1 MSDQVKN
8 NIKSLDFPE
17 SVRTRSVMY
26 MGDSNNA
33 NHALTEVVDNAA
45 DHIFRDK
52 TVSKIWIKTCSK
64 KKKGDYFVVAND
76 GSPFPIL
83 LDKERNKTKS
93 DLSATHMH
101 TGANFEGDSH
111 SIGQNGVGLKGAN
124 ALSTFFYIITK
135 LSNDSHLD
143 SCPEV
148 KAKGENGSYY
158 YIRYEKGIKTH
169 ESADKLSAI
178 TKIDGIKLPK
188 GYTTYLVAAPDPI
201 IYTTDTS
208 ATVDVSRISDSIITF
223 KNFYKRNIK
232 YILDDTEIDGKE
244 AGYQF
249 KALASM
255 DIPGLKY
262 KSTKL
267 ENGKK
272 VPDKTSA
279 IVADTNNLV
288 NLKILLDFE
297 FSTDIEA
304 ADTLG
309 NINTRKVSRGI
320 HINQGKELIGLCL
333 KDIFNI
339 PHSYLTKGISIN
351 ALVLA
356 PGSHLQLAG
365 QTKDSLIRIK
375 NFKGKIYDKSGNII
389 DNDWTKLKYQISKV
403 IKANYDKIAPHVARL
418 NDYAISLNKLASK
431 DYVKSILQISK
442 NSTRPLISKHVRD
455 ASHSDRSQCDLFIVE
470 GKSAASSLLEARNPA
485 YHAIFAMRGYSL
497 NSVGIPLKRVFQNVE
512 YRELI
517 SAIGAG
523 VDVHN
528 DLSCARYRRIIIAAD
543 ADPDGLAITAL
554 ILSMFGE
561 HLRFLIEDGR
571 VFVNESPLYYQSG
584 TYYRSYEK
592 QKLNLKKDY
601 VRFKG
606 LGELNSD
613 QAEDVFFGAHQNLIR
628 ITTEGI
634 DRALEMMVNPDL
646 KKVLMSKHN
655 IIDYGTQTNK

>member
-45 DHIFRDK
+45 DHVFRDK
-52 TVSKIWIKTCSK
+52 SVSKIWIKTCSK

-76 GSPFPIL
+76 GSSFPIM
-83 LDKERNKTKS
+83 LDKERGKTKA
-93 DLSATHMH
+93 DLAATHMH

-111 SIGQNGVGLKGAN
+111 SIGQNGIGLKGAN
-124 ALSTFFYIITK
+124 ALSSYFYIITK
-135 LSNDSHLD
+135 ITNDSHLK
-143 SCPEV
+143 SCQEV
-148 KAKGENGSYY
+148 KTKGKNGKYY
-158 YIRYEKGIKTH
+158 YVRYEKGVKTKESVGTLSSIIK
-169 ESADKLSAI
+169 K
-178 TKIDGIKLPK
+178 DGIKLPS
-188 GYTTYLVAAPDPI
+188 GYTTYIVASPDPI

-208 ATVDVSRISDSIITF
+208 ATVDESRISDSIITF

-232 YILDDTEIDGKE
+232 YILDDKTIDGKE
-244 AGYQF
+244 VGYSY
-249 KALASM
+249 KALAEM
-255 DIPGLKY
+255 NIPGLKY
-262 KSTKL
+262 KSTKTVK
-267 ENGKK
+267 GKK

-279 IVADTNNLV
+279 IVADTKNTV
-288 NLKILLDFE
+288 DLKVLLDFK
-297 FSTDIEA
+297 FSTDLESSE
-304 ADTLG
+304 TSG
-309 NINTRKVSRGI
+309 NINTRKVTRGL

-333 KDIFNI
+333 KEIFNI
-339 PHSYLTKGISIN
+339 PHSYLTKGICLN

-375 NFKGKIYDKSGNII
+375 NFKGKIYNKSGEVVK
-389 DNDWTKLKYQISKV
+389 NDWSKLKYQISKV
-403 IKANYDKIAPHVARL
+403 IKANKEKIAPHVARL

-442 NSTRPLISKHVRD
+442 NAQRPLISKHVRD
-455 ASHSDRSQCDLFIVE
+455 ASHSDRSKCDLYIVE
-470 GKSAASSLLEARNPA
+470 GKSAASSLLEARNPEF
-485 YHAIFAMRGYSL
+485 HAIFAMRGYSL
-497 NSVGIPLKRVFQNVE
+497 NSVGIPLKKVFQNVE

-571 VFVNESPLYYQSG
+571 VFVNESPLYYQNG
-584 TYYRSYEK
+584 QYYRSYEK
-592 QKLNLKKDY
+592 KKLNLKKDY

-613 QAEDVFFGAHQNLIR
+613 QAEDVFFGAHQKLIR
-628 ITTEGI
+628 ITTDGM
-634 DRALEMMVNPDL
+634 DRALEMMVNPEL
-646 KKVLMSKHN
+646 KKALMSKHN
-655 IIDYGTQTNK
+655 IINYGN